1 MLVEPSYQEKFTWK
15 CIVLIIECASIHE
28 NAYRDALAIQ
38 MHTTYFNIPCTN
50 PFYLQTVV

>member
-38 MHTTYFNIPCTN
+38 MHTTYFSIPCTN
-50 PFYLQTVV
+50 PFYLETAV